1 MPGEGPAEARGRHF
15 YRRLEI
21 DEALTAASTQDSSRA
36 FTPAVAHHA
45 RWRER
50 LAWSLATA
58 LALAAG
64 IALKPAPLREPPPRL
79 AVSRLRFHG
88 PVKSAA
94 RLHLGAPDGTAIAV
108 QSSNTAGPAPIY
120 VRRLDSPEF
129 TAVPGSDRLR
139 MPSWWADG
147 ASLLTLTR
155 YGLATDVRDYEVART
170 DISSGHTRSVARLP
184 DGLIPFTVVEG
195 ASGVVLMGSAVSPCT
210 WSPPRA
216 APTPV
221 GVLDAA
227 AREVEQQSPVFLPD
241 GRRFF
246 YTSVREG
253 NQLTAR
259 LRSLD
264 WTRSRILPAR
274 WADRLGQ

>member
-1 MPGEGPAEARGRHF
+1 
-15 YRRLEI
+15 
-21 DEALTAASTQDSSRA
+21 
-36 FTPAVAHHA
+36 
-45 RWRER
+45 
-50 LAWSLATA
+50 
-58 LALAAG
+58 
-64 IALKPAPLREPPPRL
+64 
-79 AVSRLRFHG
+79 
-88 PVKSAA
+88 
-94 RLHLGAPDGTAIAV
+94 
-108 QSSNTAGPAPIY
+108 
-120 VRRLDSPEF
+120 
-129 TAVPGSDRLR
+129 
-139 MPSWWADG
+139 MPSWSADG

-195 ASGVVLMGSAVSPCT
+195 ASGVVLIGVGGQPLHVV
-210 WSPPRA
+210 A
-216 APTPV
+216 AAGGTPTPV

-264 WTRSRILPAR
+264 SDEVQDLAGVDGRIVWANEQYVIFRRDASLFAQAIRFAPLALLGRPTLLTDNATVLSFLPRQPLAGATSALRPTGPHPDLAAVHLVRPERRAPRHDWAGDHPPPSISRVTARGSWPREARAPAPICGPSIR
-274 WADRLGQ
+274 PRALSTA